1 MRRLGMDQTE
11 MARLEE
17 ACRGMDAD
25 TARRVIG
32 AQARIAGARRS
43 QRLREVGGRWTMA
56 RDALRKL
63 PKFRCRTISHLNLR
77 EPYTQ
82 TEGALAMAM
91 EGAGLSFKHRERVA
105 GGVADFWV
113 RGTRWFAM
121 AVQCTAEGREDA
133 AVMRRRGVLVF
144 ELSALALSKGPAK
157 CAETIAAVLNRGES

>member
-1 MRRLGMDQTE
+1 MDRERKSRLAALCAGLD
-11 MARLEE
+11 R
-17 ACRGMDAD
+17 DD
-25 TARRVIG
+25 ARRVIDVM
-32 AQARIAGARRS
+32 ARPQLRRVARRPTTAGEV
-43 QRLREVGGRWTMA
+43 LRSLK
-56 RDALRKL
+56 LR
-63 PKFRCRTISHLNLR
+63 FRTIFPEELGLA
-77 EPYTQ
+77 EPN
-82 TEGALAMAM
+82 TETERALAMAM

-113 RGTRWFAM
+113 RGTRGFAM